1 MALQR
6 PKFKLRT
13 KIIAWSFIPTAI
25 ILLLVATTIYIAY
38 QDETER
44 VVISRDRELTRL
56 TAGEVST
63 SLEEFIDRL
72 NNLVRDH
79 AIFEGKLSDQQAA
92 LTEAR
97 NQLVFF
103 DGGVYLLNN
112 LGTLIAAEP
121 YDPSL
126 VGKDW
131 SNRSFFQQMV
141 RSPGLFI
148 SNIEP
153 EGPNQE
159 SVITIAVPILGDS
172 GEFKGVT
179 AGMFRLD
186 PTEINALYG
195 NLVKLR
201 IGQGGSA
208 FLIDGNRK
216 VLFAS
221 DTSEIGT
228 TFTDHPVASNALSGE
243 VGAERALS
251 RIGDEIVAGY
261 APVPRTEWTLVVE
274 QDWAEL
280 VRQGQ
285 GYRRFLWLLLALGAV
300 IPTIFVMVGVRRI
313 TGPIADFTT
322 AAQRIAD
329 GVFNQRIT
337 VKSNDELEGL
347 ADQFN
352 TMAVHL
358 QESYE
363 TLEQRVAQRTQ
374 ELTALYSVAAVVS
387 RSLDL
392 EQILPDALEETIKV
406 MGMDAGAVF
415 RLDENTQTLILAAG
429 HGLSGELIE
438 LAQRLPLELSIV
450 REVVSINHPISRLV
464 SDYPSNRVRQLLE
477 KDGWKTVVSIPL
489 LAQDKALGAIN
500 VLSQSHAELTDEELV
515 VPAAIGQQIG
525 VAMDNARLYNQSLEY
540 ARQME
545 AARRQAETANA
556 AKSDF
561 LANVSHELRTPLVS
575 ILGFTR
581 IVQKRLEERIFPFL
595 PQENGKFDKTA
606 HQIQENLGII
616 ITEGQRLTTM
626 INNLLDLEK
635 IESGK
640 MEWRFQAVDSS
651 AIVRQAADATAP
663 LFEGKPLAL
672 QIDIAERL
680 PPVLGDPD
688 KLIQVI
694 INLISNAVKFTSR
707 GMVTI
712 QARGGEKE
720 VVFSII
726 DQGIGIAP
734 QDQAMVFEKF
744 RQVGDSLTGK
754 PQGTGL
760 GLAISKEI
768 VEHHQGKI
776 WLVSQPGKGSKFSFS
791 IPIFPGEAGML

>member
-1 MALQR
+1 
-6 PKFKLRT
+6 
-13 KIIAWSFIPTAI
+13 
-25 ILLLVATTIYIAY
+25 
-38 QDETER
+38 
-44 VVISRDRELTRL
+44 
-56 TAGEVST
+56 
-63 SLEEFIDRL
+63 
-72 NNLVRDH
+72 
-79 AIFEGKLSDQQAA
+79 
-92 LTEAR
+92 
-97 NQLVFF
+97 
-103 DGGVYLLNN
+103 
-112 LGTLIAAEP
+112 
-121 YDPSL
+121 
-126 VGKDW
+126 
-131 SNRSFFQQMV
+131 
-141 RSPGLFI
+141 
-148 SNIEP
+148 
-153 EGPNQE
+153 
-159 SVITIAVPILGDS
+159 
-172 GEFKGVT
+172 
-179 AGMFRLD
+179 
-186 PTEINALYG
+186 
-195 NLVKLR
+195 
-201 IGQGGSA
+201 
-208 FLIDGNRK
+208 
-216 VLFAS
+216 
-221 DTSEIGT
+221 
-228 TFTDHPVASNALSGE
+228 
-243 VGAERALS
+243 
-251 RIGDEIVAGY
+251 
-261 APVPRTEWTLVVE
+261 
-274 QDWAEL
+274 
-280 VRQGQ
+280 
-285 GYRRFLWLLLALGAV
+285 
-300 IPTIFVMVGVRRI
+300 
-313 TGPIADFTT
+313 
-322 AAQRIAD
+322 
-329 GVFNQRIT
+329 
-337 VKSNDELEGL
+337 
-347 ADQFN
+347 
-352 TMAVHL
+352 
-358 QESYE
+358 
-363 TLEQRVAQRTQ
+363 
-374 ELTALYSVAAVVS
+374 
-387 RSLDL
+387 
-392 EQILPDALEETIKV
+392 
-406 MGMDAGAVF
+406 
-415 RLDENTQTLILAAG
+415 
-429 HGLSGELIE
+429 
-438 LAQRLPLELSIV
+438 
-450 REVVSINHPISRLV
+450 
-464 SDYPSNRVRQLLE
+464 
-477 KDGWKTVVSIPL
+477 
-489 LAQDKALGAIN
+489 
-500 VLSQSHAELTDEELV
+500 
-515 VPAAIGQQIG
+515 
-525 VAMDNARLYNQSLEY
+525 MDNARLYNQSLEY